1 MILITHKTIS
11 QKICSEKETKEK
23 QKLMILQNYPDKY
36 LPLDLK
42 QQNEPDRKHKRTN
55 MSNT

>member
-1 MILITHKTIS
+1 MQT
-11 QKICSEKETKEK
+11 QKKETKEK